1 MKKTLYVS
9 DLDGTLLDSNSQ
21 LSEETIAVLNELI
34 TERGVNFSIATARTP
49 ATVMNIMERVPMRLP
64 MVVMNGAAMW
74 NNAERKFES
83 MSAIDLMT
91 VDEVCGIFELH
102 GLHPMVYRRNGNRL
116 FVNHYGTLSSQE
128 KAFVAERTGLALK
141 HFQLNDFFYKRR
153 AGNPLL
159 IFSMNEYDRLKPVY
173 EEISEEVD
181 CSVEFYR
188 DIFDSD
194 AGMIE
199 VYAPGVS
206 KAVAVRRLADKVG
219 AERLVVFGDNRNDI
233 PMMRIADLAIAPE
246 NAMPEVKAV
255 AHKIIGANT
264 THSVAHYIASSISSL
279 R

>member
-9 DLDGTLLDSNSQ
+9 DLDGTLLDSNSR

-49 ATVMNIMERVPMRLP
+49 ATVVNIMERVPVRLP

-74 NNAERKFES
+74 NNEERRFER
-83 MSAIDLMT
+83 MYPIDLIT
-91 VDEVCGIFELH
+91 VDEVCGIFERH
-102 GLHPMVYRRNGNRL
+102 GLHPMVYRHFCSKLYVG
-116 FVNHYGTLSSQE
+116 HCGTLSPQE
-128 KAFVAERTGLALK
+128 KAFVEERADLDLK
-141 HFQLNDFFYKRR
+141 RFQFDDLSYKRR
-153 AGNPLL
+153 AGDALL

-173 EEISEEVD
+173 EEISETVD

-206 KAVAVRRLADKVG
+206 KAVAVRRLADKIG

-255 AHKIIGANT
+255 ADEIIGANT